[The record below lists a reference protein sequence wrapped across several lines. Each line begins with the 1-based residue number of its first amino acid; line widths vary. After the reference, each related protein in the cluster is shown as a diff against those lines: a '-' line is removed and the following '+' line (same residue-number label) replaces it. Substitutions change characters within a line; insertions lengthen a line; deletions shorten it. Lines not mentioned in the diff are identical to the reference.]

1 MVRVPASG
9 GAPSGPNAGAFLAEA
24 ARFVG
29 DPYVYGAA
37 GPSAFDCSGLVQYAL
52 EKVGL
57 KNVPRTSEEQYAWVE
72 HVPEKDLR
80 PGDLIFE
87 QWPGDSSPPGHVAIY
102 TGTGK
107 IEEAPSPGQPVHVIP
122 WSPGQVSAEGG
133 RVVGYG
139 RIPGLAGGG
148 PIPATLTSA
157 AGGLFSLP
165 GQITGFFS
173 GAGTAL
179 DWLLQPNHWVRIICG
194 TTGTGAVLGGVLL
207 MSRTGGQSGE
217 GASVPRAASLPIGIL
232 LTGVGGVLL
241 FVAFHNLPSSVTNFP
256 DLIGYLVASAGKQ
269 SGPADSSGDGG
280 GGSGG
285 GGGGVTIPA
294 LPSLGGPGGVIPPL

>member
-1 MVRVPASG
+1 M
-9 GAPSGPNAGAFLAEA
+9 GAFLAEA

-29 DPYVYGAA
+29 DPYVFGAA
-37 GPSAFDCSGLVQYAL
+37 GPSAFDCSGLVQYSL
-52 EKVGL
+52 EKIGL
-57 KNVPRTSEEQYAWVE
+57 SNVPRTSEAQYAWVQ
-72 HVPEKDLR
+72 HVSEKDLQ

-87 QWPGDSSPPGHVAIY
+87 QWPGDQSPPGHVAIY

-107 IEEAPSPGQPVHVIP
+107 IEEAAQPGVPVHVVP

-148 PIPATLTSA
+148 PIPATLTA
-157 AGGLFSLP
+157 AGGGLLSWP
-165 GQITGFFS
+165 SDIIGFFTS
-173 GAGTAL
+173 AGTAV
-179 DWLLQPNHWVRIICG
+179 DWLLQPNHWVRIMCG
-194 TTGTGAVLGGVLL
+194 AIGTGSVGAGVFM
-207 MSRTGGQSGE
+207 MSHTGGEIGE
-217 GASVPRAASLPIGIL
+217 GAMIPRAASLPIGIL

-241 FVAFHNLPSSVTNFP
+241 FVAFHNLPSSVTNLP

-269 SGPADSSGDGG
+269 TTPTSSSS
-280 GGSGG
+280 GSGG
-285 GGGGVTIPA
+285 GGGPAIPA

>member
-9 GAPSGPNAGAFLAEA
+9 GTPGPTTGAFLAEL
-24 ARFVG
+24 ARLVG

-37 GPSAFDCSGLVQYAL
+37 GPSAFDCSGLVQFAA

-57 KNVPRTSEEQYAWVE
+57 RNFPRTSEAQYAYVQ
-72 HVPEKDLR
+72 HIPEKDLR

-87 QWPGDSSPPGHVAIY
+87 QWPGDNAPPGHVAIY
-102 TGTGK
+102 TGSGK
-107 IEEAPSPGQPVHVIP
+107 IEEAPQPGQPVHIIP

-157 AGGLFSLP
+157 AGGILSWP
-165 GQITGFFS
+165 GEITGFFTS
-173 GAGTAL
+173 AGTAI
-179 DWLLQPNHWVRIICG
+179 DWLLQPSHWVRIFAGAAG
-194 TTGTGAVLGGVLL
+194 TVAVGSGVFM
-207 MSRTGGQSGE
+207 MSHTGGEIAG
-217 GASVPRAASLPIGIL
+217 GAMVPRAASLPLGIL

-241 FVAFHNLPSSVTNFP
+241 FVAFHNLPSSVTNLP
-256 DLIGYLVASAGKQ
+256 DLIGYLVASAQKQ
-269 SGPADSSGDGG
+269 TTQSSGSSNTTSSSNST
-280 GGSGG
+280 GSGG
-285 GGGGVTIPA
+285 TPA
-294 LPSLGGPGGVIPPL
+294 AV